1 MLVKLLLEVLVQVVN
16 LLVHSLLQSVQELLL
31 DSGLKLGSDQSL
43 CLAFGFTLFDSFV
56 DRLDCLLGVHAAEL
70 DSALSDEKLMELGE
84 TLLRFMTLELCPE
97 LEMLVEHLQS
107 LLVVL
112 RQLYFLP

>member
-1 MLVKLLLEVLVQVVN
+1 LEVLVQVVN
-16 LLVHSLLQSVQELLL
+16 LLVHSLLQSVQELFLNT
-31 DSGLKLGSDQSL
+31 SLKLGSDQSL

-56 DRLDCLLGVHAAEL
+56 DSLNCLLGVHAAEL
-70 DSALSDEKLMELGE
+70 DSALSDEKLMELSE

-112 RQLYFLP
+112 WQLNFLP